1 MNKYKDK
8 LNKIAEKI
16 GVTIVPVKNLND
28 IYTKCDGF
36 TMIADYSSRFTE
48 NKDMK
53 KKDQDDIYLQIIKK
67 KKEYPHF
74 FK

>member
-16 GVTIVPVKNLND
+16 GVTIVPVKDLND

-36 TMIADYSSRFTE
+36 TMITDYSSRFKE
-48 NKDMK
+48 K
-53 KKDQDDIYLQIIKK
+53 QD
-67 KKEYPHF
+67 
-74 FK
+74 